1 MKAVFVFTA
10 ALFAASS
17 AWAQSAQNPPAPTN
31 GPLVLERIH
40 DPWVLAPDFKVTDLD
55 DRTGELAG
63 AYGGRLLDNTLLIG
77 GAVYWLANDE
87 RDFKM
92 TYGGVLVGWQSREF
106 GRIRFGAPRACRT
119 RARRTRV
126 RCRGVA
132 RGRNTAG
139 RGHRRARRH
148 PLRGHCP
155 PHNDS
160 DSRRSTAADSP
171 APCRHRGLLHRRAT
185 GEHLVPTD

>member
-17 AWAQSAQNPPAPTN
+17 AWAQSTQNPPAPTN

-55 DRTGELAG
+55 D
-63 AYGGRLLDNTLLIG
+63 
-77 GAVYWLANDE
+77 
-87 RDFKM
+87 
-92 TYGGVLVGWQSREF
+92 
-106 GRIRFGAPRACRT
+106 
-119 RARRTRV
+119 
-126 RCRGVA
+126 
-132 RGRNTAG
+132 
-139 RGHRRARRH
+139 
-148 PLRGHCP
+148 
-155 PHNDS
+155 
-160 DSRRSTAADSP
+160 P